1 MNPVIRNI
9 FWLLAEHGSRIVLS
23 TISVSLM
30 ARALGVEQYGLLQ
43 YTLGLVAAFSSISFI
58 CGAEVL
64 VPPLVT
70 ATPAERKRLMGNAFV
85 LRQAA
90 SVVAY
95 ICLLIF
101 AWVAEDRSN
110 FLLITLVGITI
121 LLNESFAVVTA
132 WLQSQTNMK
141 PRAVLSVFSLVFRL
155 AVVAIL
161 YYSSVQNIY
170 FYALFYF
177 LDSVIVATGL
187 FFIYKQKSNET
198 WFQYNLKDASE
209 LLKRGL
215 PFWYGLIVAY
225 FYNRIDLIMLNR
237 FSDNYNLG
245 IYSSALQLLSIIV
258 ASTTA
263 IITSLAPR
271 YIYGECNKRKARK
284 NTATIAVLM
293 FFISLCISMFSR
305 LYGAKIL
312 HLLFGIQFDG
322 AIPLF
327 NKIIWAACVIA
338 VDSSLNLYLIKE
350 KKGKAIMAKFAF
362 SLLVSSVV
370 HFSFIPKFQAHG
382 AIYGYISGCAS
393 ACLFGLFI
401 FISDKE
407 SITSSNTN
415 EWIKDA
421 KQ

>member
-1 MNPVIRNI
+1 
-9 FWLLAEHGSRIVLS
+9 
-23 TISVSLM
+23 M

>member
-1 MNPVIRNI
+1 
-9 FWLLAEHGSRIVLS
+9 
-23 TISVSLM
+23 M

-393 ACLFGLFI
+393 ACLFGLYI

>member
-1 MNPVIRNI
+1 
-9 FWLLAEHGSRIVLS
+9 
-23 TISVSLM
+23 M

-170 FYALFYF
+170 IYALFYF

>member
-393 ACLFGLFI
+393 ACLFGLYI